1 MWRLYHLTTP
11 TAFAMGALYLF
22 YTKQKPV
29 DRQGHLCYTA
39 WTIRRKRLTS
49 LIHPLDK
56 WSELLCILNSLFS
69 LSFLH
74 HSPILSVTVRIT
86 SYVILSSFHPYSSLY
101 IISPLAI
108 SSCGT
113 FCALPYTVCLYQFTS
128 SAASKNVV
136 FFFLPT
142 AWSKKISLLPFRG
155 CGSYPLHTACFWGSD
170 HYLATENRNS

>member
-1 MWRLYHLTTP
+1 MHSKLIVFSVVPTP
-11 TAFAMGALYLF
+11 F
-22 YTKQKPV
+22 
-29 DRQGHLCYTA
+29 
-39 WTIRRKRLTS
+39 S
-49 LIHPLDK
+49 HPF
-56 WSELLCILNSLFS
+56 C
-69 LSFLH
+69 H
-74 HSPILSVTVRIT
+74 CIT

-136 FFFLPT
+136 FFFFLPT

-155 CGSYPLHTACFWGSD
+155 CGSYPLHTACFWGVIIIWLPRTEIVKWIIGISRIFERKCFRKQGLMKSAVTAN
-170 HYLATENRNS
+170 HTSFYPLASFLIFHK

>member
-1 MWRLYHLTTP
+1 MHSKLIVFSVVPTP
-11 TAFAMGALYLF
+11 F
-22 YTKQKPV
+22 
-29 DRQGHLCYTA
+29 
-39 WTIRRKRLTS
+39 S
-49 LIHPLDK
+49 HPF
-56 WSELLCILNSLFS
+56 C
-69 LSFLH
+69 H
-74 HSPILSVTVRIT
+74 CIT

-136 FFFLPT
+136 FFFFLLPT

-155 CGSYPLHTACFWGSD
+155 CGGYPLHTACFWGVFIIWLPRTEIVKWIIGISRIFERKCFGKQELMKSAVTAN
-170 HYLATENRNS
+170 HTSFYLLASFLIFHK

>member
-1 MWRLYHLTTP
+1 
-11 TAFAMGALYLF
+11 MGALYLF

-128 SAASKNVV
+128 SAASKNV
-136 FFFLPT
+136 FFFFFHCMVKENFLVTFSWVWQYPF
-142 AWSKKISLLPFRG
+142 AYRLL
-155 CGSYPLHTACFWGSD
+155 LGSD